1 MYVVII
7 NNENN
12 GFMANVKTKRVYTS
26 EDKVKVGIISSP
38 KLDIFHM
45 GMENSIIS
53 IE

>member
-1 MYVVII
+1 MKV
-7 NNENN
+7 
-12 GFMANVKTKRVYTS
+12 MALWLMCLKTKRVYTS

-45 GMENSIIS
+45 GMENGIIS